1 MAMDPHHITDSGLQ
15 CYYLGSFQ
23 GIELDILDEHLLG
36 CPICSLRLTSLEER
50 DQTSQGKDG
59 NWSPHE

>member
-1 MAMDPHHITDSGLQ
+1 LQ